1 MAEHRLTARRWQAI
15 QQNDRQFDDVFW
27 YGVTTTH
34 IFCRPS
40 CASRLPKKDH
50 IRIFISPQE
59 AIAAG
64 FRPCKRCA
72 PTGHPVDNHFWVTEI
87 DQVLHTHFKE
97 PLSMAE
103 LAAYVHG
110 STSYL
115 RHTYKQLTGIT
126 PQQKLTELRLT
137 EAARLLATTS
147 QSVNW
152 IAADAGLPNV
162 SYFTTTFKTKFHATP
177 RQYRKEHQHADR

>member
-1 MAEHRLTARRWQAI
+1 MSA
-15 QQNDRQFDDVFW
+15 
-27 YGVTTTH
+27 
-34 IFCRPS
+34 
-40 CASRLPKKDH
+40 
-50 IRIFISPQE
+50 
-59 AIAAG
+59 
-64 FRPCKRCA
+64 
-72 PTGHPVDNHFWVTEI
+72 
-87 DQVLHTHFKE
+87 HFKE
-97 PLSMAE
+97 PLSMTT

-115 RHTYKQLTGIT
+115 RHTYKQVTGIT

-137 EAARLLATTS
+137 EAARLLASTS

-162 SYFTTTFKTKFHATP
+162 PYFTTTFKTKFHATP